1 MQSISRGCAKTLK
14 NVTKEQGNGKKAV
27 VQWTRIYS

>member
-1 MQSISRGCAKTLK
+1 MQSRLPELLKT
-14 NVTKEQGNGKKAV
+14 VTKEQGNRNKAV